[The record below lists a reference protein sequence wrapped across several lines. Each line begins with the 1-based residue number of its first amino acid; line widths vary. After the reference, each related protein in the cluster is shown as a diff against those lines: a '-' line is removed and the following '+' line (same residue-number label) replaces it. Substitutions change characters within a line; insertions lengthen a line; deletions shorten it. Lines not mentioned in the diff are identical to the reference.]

1 MLETCAFYV
10 HWIYCRTHDRSTYF
24 FSGRAIVNHGCRR
37 PLACEE
43 HDRYKEGVA
52 RDDLVQTK
60 PLTLSSR
67 GPLCAPQQ
75 YVPSADSATS

>member
-1 MLETCAFYV
+1 MRPVLSMY
-10 HWIYCRTHDRSTYF
+10 IGSTVGLMIVLLIF

-52 RDDLVQTK
+52 RDDLVQAK